1 MKNGFVNTTGTLEII
16 KNSEGRSEGIY
27 ETYQFTT
34 PEKMHAVA
42 LGFRWVL
49 RPNGKYLRGSEYT
62 LRMAK
67 NDWND
72 KRYEI

>member
-1 MKNGFVNTTGTLEII
+1 MKKGFVNTTGTLEII

-49 RPNGKYLRGSEYT
+49 RPNGKLVKIYT

-72 KRYEI
+72 KRF

>member
-1 MKNGFVNTTGTLEII
+1 MKSAFVNTTGTIEVI
-16 KNSEGRSEGIY
+16 KNQEGRSYGIY

-42 LGFRWVL
+42 IAFKWVI
-49 RPNGKYLRGSEYT
+49 RPNGKNIKASEYT
-62 LRMAK
+62 LRMAR

-72 KRYEI
+72 KRF